1 METILGFNDDGLF
14 VQYTGKITKK
24 VVKRKI
30 KEKVYS
36 STQYHISVPL
46 PLVNFIDSDV
56 IFMNQISKTKYS
68 LSLNEEEESIR
79 LTFRKSKSQSKKY
92 AHYLLT
98 LPKKFFSFLD
108 YEFVEGMVMN
118 ILVYVKDGNIHIDLS
133 L

>member
-46 PLVNFIDSDV
+46 PLV

-108 YEFVEGMVMN
+108 YEFVDDMVMN